1 MTQSADDSRGQ
12 AGAGEHGAAGQ
23 PVALERRVATGLD
36 AWAAADGGRK
46 PGMAELLG
54 RAANAPR
61 KADPVLVYAP
71 LRHDGP
77 ALTRLLRD
85 DGVRV
90 TLCTD
95 LDAMRAA
102 LDEPVGMFVFTQEA
116 FSPDMLAF
124 LRPWLEAQE
133 VWSEPPVVAL
143 LDPRQH
149 GRSRS
154 AHLTQAL
161 PNATILVLER
171 PVRALE
177 FLSSVRISLQTR
189 RRQLDLRD
197 QFLVQADLL
206 RELSHR
212 VKNALANVYAVYRMT
227 YRHSAD
233 LQSFGPVFEARLQ
246 ALSRVHQMLTT
257 SGWQGADLEAMAQD
271 TLAPYGAGL
280 KVGAV
285 VKGSEAGNGDREA
298 EPPRV
303 TIAGP
308 SVPLPPRQA
317 LSMALTLHELATNAA
332 KYGALSVGE
341 GHIDL
346 TWSVETS
353 RDEDDRRS
361 RLLTLAWRE
370 SDGPEVSDPEASGF
384 GTTFIRSALRAEQD
398 GRVDFTYRAD
408 GLTCDIAFRLDG

>member
-1 MTQSADDSRGQ
+1 MTQSAEGGRG
-12 AGAGEHGAAGQ
+12 APGAAGDGA
-23 PVALERRVATGLD
+23 PGRDAARKRRITTGLH
-36 AWAAADGGRK
+36 AWATADDGQK

-54 RAANAPR
+54 RAANTPR
-61 KADPVLVYAP
+61 EADPVLVYAP

-77 ALTRLLRD
+77 ALARLLED

-90 TLCTD
+90 TLCAD

-102 LDEPVGMFVFTQEA
+102 LDAPIGMFVFTQEA

-233 LQSFGPVFEARLQ
+233 LESFGPVFEARLQ

-257 SGWQGADLEAMAQD
+257 SGWQGADLEAMAKE
-271 TLAPYGAGL
+271 TLAPYGAGP
-280 KVGAV
+280 KVG
-285 VKGSEAGNGDREA
+285 EARAGDGEA

-303 TIAGP
+303 AIAGP

-341 GHIDL
+341 GHVDL

-353 RDEDDRRS
+353 RDEYESHSRR
-361 RLLTLAWRE
+361 LTLAWRE
-370 SDGPEVSDPEASGF
+370 SDGPDVSDPEAFGF

-398 GRVDFTYRAD
+398 GRVDFTYCTG
-408 GLTCDIAFRLDG
+408 GLTCEIAFRLDG